1 MTSYGMNA
9 EVINSTSLVTTTII
23 NECLWKDGL
32 HLNNDGTSMFAS
44 NFVDFLN
51 DFIFNWTI

>member
-9 EVINSTSLVTTTII
+9 EVTNSTSLVTTTII

-51 DFIFNWTI
+51 DFIFN

>member
-1 MTSYGMNA
+1 MTTYGMNA
-9 EVINSTSLVTTTII
+9 EVTNSTSLVTTAII
-23 NECLWKDGL
+23 KECLWKDGL